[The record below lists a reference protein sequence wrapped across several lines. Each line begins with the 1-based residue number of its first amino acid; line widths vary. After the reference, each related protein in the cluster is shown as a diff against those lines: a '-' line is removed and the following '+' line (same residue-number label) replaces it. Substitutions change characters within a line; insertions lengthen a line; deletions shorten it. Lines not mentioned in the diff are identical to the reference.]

1 MHDRNFEILWQV
13 IITFRRSRL
22 SKRHLQ
28 IPPVVEAIMYI
39 DSQSK
44 VSAPMIATPSN
55 PHPTLAVAAL
65 AVGVLVA
72 PVLLPDGFVFRSDEP
87 L

>member
-1 MHDRNFEILWQV
+1 
-13 IITFRRSRL
+13 
-22 SKRHLQ
+22 
-28 IPPVVEAIMYI
+28 MYI
-39 DSQSK
+39 VSQSK